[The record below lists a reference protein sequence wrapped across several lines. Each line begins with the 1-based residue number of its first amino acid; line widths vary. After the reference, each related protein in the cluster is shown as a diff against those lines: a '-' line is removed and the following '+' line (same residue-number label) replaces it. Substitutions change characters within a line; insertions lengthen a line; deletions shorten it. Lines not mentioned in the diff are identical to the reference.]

1 MTRKDY
7 IVLAEALNSRMPRPL
22 KKGISNIMFQWEL
35 DVVAIAEA
43 LKRDNP
49 NMDYDKFYE
58 VCIRD

>member
-7 IVLAEALNSRMPRPL
+7 IVLAEALRSTKP
-22 KKGISNIMFQWEL
+22 SVTSSWQHDEQWEL

-49 NMDYDKFYE
+49 RMNYDKFFTACKGE
-58 VCIRD
+58 